1 MLRDPADTGAGGES
15 AGRGPAGDAA
25 ATGAPANSGDPRPAE
40 SASEHSR
47 PGQGGSQGA
56 PASLAG
62 PSSPDGERAALALS
76 ARSLSVLRRNVGSPL
91 LFAIVY
97 TSLASA
103 LYFSLGVIAGRALGL
118 TPFVFLLAALA
129 FTVTAMTYVEG
140 SSLHPERGGS
150 TVFARYAF
158 NELVSFIAGWA
169 ILLDY
174 VILIA
179 VTAYAATQYLRV
191 FWGPLGHRAE
201 SLGMALVFIAV
212 VVLSN
217 IRGFG
222 WQRARRIRVLVVGDL
237 ALQAFIVVLGLAL
250 FFSPHTLLTPI
261 HLGSAPKWSDLIF
274 ALTVAAIS
282 FTSLESA
289 SGLAGE
295 VRISRGGLKRLV
307 WSGTATVVFIYA
319 GIALVAVTALPVH
332 AGHTE
337 LASRYLNDPMV
348 GIVAHMRPHW
358 LAHALKYVV
367 AGLAT
372 LTLLAAANGAM
383 LGLSRLA
390 YSLSTNR
397 QIPSALGR
405 LHPQRSTPYVLIIL
419 AGVIAA
425 GLVAPEDL
433 DFLIGIYAFG
443 AMLAFTIA
451 HLSIC
456 RMRYSEPERDR
467 PYKVPLSVRLR
478 GGELPLPAA
487 FGALISGA
495 GWVAV
500 MVVHEPARY
509 VGLAWIAAGVV
520 LYVIYRRADET
531 SLLRRVTVS
540 PQVLRAEQPR
550 ERDYGS
556 ILVPLFGTDLDDDI
570 VQTAA
575 RLVSGEQTDE
585 AAIDKATIEAVWVF
599 VIPMSLPI
607 DARLPEAQVKQ
618 ARQALARAK
627 VVGEEYAGVH
637 VATATVRTRRAGYAI
652 VDEARRRGVEAIVLG
667 AEEPSLIRG
676 GARLGGRGGRLENFV
691 GDITKYVVSK
701 ANCRVIVTAPAAG
714 DATGEASQPVHRA
727 SAGIV

>member
-1 MLRDPADTGAGGES
+1 MSSAEGPRPGADPAKG
-15 AGRGPAGDAA
+15 
-25 ATGAPANSGDPRPAE
+25 SGTDP
-40 SASEHSR
+40 
-47 PGQGGSQGA
+47 
-56 PASLAG
+56 
-62 PSSPDGERAALALS
+62 ERAAVVLS
-76 ARSLSVLRRNVGSPL
+76 ARSLSTLRRSVGSPL
-91 LFAIVY
+91 LFSIVY

-103 LYFSLGVIAGRALGL
+103 IYFSLGVIAGHALGL
-118 TPFVFLLAALA
+118 TPLVFLLASLLFAL
-129 FTVTAMTYVEG
+129 TATTYAEG
-140 SSLHPERGGS
+140 ASMHPERSGS

-174 VILIA
+174 IILIA
-179 VTAYAATQYLRV
+179 VTAYSATQYARV
-191 FWGPLGHRAE
+191 FWGPLGHNTE
-201 SLGMALVFIAV
+201 ALVLALAFIGL

-217 IRGFG
+217 IRGFS
-222 WQRARRIRVLVVGDL
+222 WRRARRIGLLVVGDL
-237 ALQAFIVVLGLAL
+237 ALQGFVVVLGLAL
-250 FFSPHTLLTPI
+250 FFSPDALLDPI
-261 HLGSAPKWSDLIF
+261 HLGSSPTWSDLIF
-274 ALTVAAIS
+274 ALTIAAIS

-289 SGLAGE
+289 AGLAGE
-295 VRISRGGLKRLV
+295 VRISRLALKRV
-307 WSGTATVVFIYA
+307 VASGVATVVFLYA

-337 LASRYLNDPMV
+337 LATRYMNAPMV
-348 GIVAHMRPHW
+348 GIVAHLRPHE
-358 LAHALKYVV
+358 LAETLRYVV
-367 AGLAT
+367 AGLGT
-372 LTLLAAANGAM
+372 LTLLAAANSAM

-397 QIPSALGR
+397 QIPSGLGR
-405 LHPQRSTPYVLIIL
+405 LHPLRSTPYVLIIA
-419 AGVIAA
+419 AGVIAS
-425 GLVAPEDL
+425 GLVVSENL

-456 RMRYSEPERDR
+456 RLRYREPERDR
-467 PYKVPLSVRLR
+467 PFRVPLSVKL
-478 GGELPLPAA
+478 GGGQLPLPAVV
-487 FGALISGA
+487 GALVSGA

-509 VGLAWIAAGVV
+509 VGLAWMAGGVA

-540 PQVLRAEQPR
+540 PEVLRAEPPR

-556 ILVPLFGTDLDDDI
+556 ILVPLFGTSLDEDI
-570 VQTAA
+570 VHTAA
-575 RLVSGEQTDE
+575 LLVSSEPTDE
-585 AAIDKATIEAVWVF
+585 AAIDTATIEAVWMF
-599 VIPMSLPI
+599 VIPMSLPL
-607 DARLPEAQVKQ
+607 DARLPEAQVKE

-627 VVGEEYAGVH
+627 AVGEEYAGVQ

-691 GDITKYVVSK
+691 GDVTKYVVSK

-714 DATGEASQPVHRA
+714 DTAGEHRPTLTPAS
-727 SAGIV
+727 S

>member
-1 MLRDPADTGAGGES
+1 MS
-15 AGRGPAGDAA
+15 A
-25 ATGAPANSGDPRPAE
+25 
-40 SASEHSR
+40 
-47 PGQGGSQGA
+47 
-56 PASLAG
+56 
-62 PSSPDGERAALALS
+62 PDGQDGPGAANGEGTSSELA
-76 ARSLSVLRRNVGSPL
+76 ARSRMILRRSIGSPI

-97 TSLASA
+97 SSLASA
-103 LYFSLGVIAGRALGL
+103 IYFSLGVISGHALGL
-118 TPFVFLLAALA
+118 TPLVFLLAALL
-129 FTVTAMTYVEG
+129 FTLTAMTYAEG
-140 SSLHPERGGS
+140 ASLHQDRGGS

-174 VILIA
+174 IILIA
-179 VTAYAATQYLRV
+179 VTAFSATQYLRV
-191 FWGPLGHRAE
+191 FWHPLGHRGEA
-201 SLGMALVFIAV
+201 LGLALAFIAL

-222 WQRARRIRVLVVGDL
+222 GRRARRVGLLVAGDL
-237 ALQAFIVVLGLAL
+237 VLQGFIVVLGLVL
-250 FFSPHTLLTPI
+250 FFNPHTLLSPI
-261 HLGSAPKWSDLIF
+261 HLGSAPSWSGLVF
-274 ALTVAAIS
+274 ALTVAVIS

-289 SGLAGE
+289 AGLAGE
-295 VRISRGGLKRLV
+295 VRISRGGLKRMV
-307 WSGTATVVFIYA
+307 ASGTATVVFLYV

-332 AGHTE
+332 GGHTA
-337 LASRYLNDPMV
+337 LATHYGNAPMIGV
-348 GIVAHMRPHW
+348 VDQMHPHW
-358 LAHALKYVV
+358 LRQALRYLV
-367 AGLAT
+367 AGLASVT
-372 LTLLAAANGAM
+372 LVAAANSAM

-397 QIPSALGR
+397 QIPSGLGR

-425 GLVAPEDL
+425 GLVVPEDL
-433 DFLIGIYAFG
+433 DFLIGAYAFG

-456 RMRYSEPERDR
+456 RLRYSEAERDR
-467 PYKVPLSVRLR
+467 PYRVPLSISVR

-487 FGALISGA
+487 FGALVSAA

-509 VGLAWIAAGVV
+509 VGLGWMVTGTV
-520 LYVIYRRADET
+520 LYVVYRRADET

-540 PQVLRAEQPR
+540 PNILRAEQPP
-550 ERDYGS
+550 EDDYGS
-556 ILVPLFGTDLDDDI
+556 ILVPLFGTELDEDI

-575 RLVSGEQTDE
+575 RLVSGEPTDE
-585 AAIDKATIEAVWVF
+585 AAIDDATIEAVWIF
-599 VIPMSLPI
+599 VIPMSLPL
-607 DARLPEAQVKQ
+607 DARLPEEQIKH
-618 ARQALARAK
+618 ARQALARAQA
-627 VVGEEYAGVH
+627 VGEEYAGVR
-637 VATATVRTRRAGYAI
+637 VATATVRTRRAGFAI

-701 ANCRVIVTAPAAG
+701 AECRVIVTAPAARQAA
-714 DATGEASQPVHRA
+714 DAVSKRA
-727 SAGIV
+727 DQAGAPIV